1 MSSDLKQSPPSLD
14 SAQLDWL
21 KKIGVVLNIGVAD
34 GPTTDANLPNQDA
47 RGSAPLNKF
56 GGAGDD
62 GARADSSLSGSPLTE
77 RVVAQSAP
85 QIEDTEAN
93 WATYRANVNS
103 LADRLRKAR
112 QEKPQDPKSAEA
124 HKKLI
129 EVYDKM
135 GAAEVRRDISEA
147 YRLSEELLDRLNDY
161 EKARDAH
168 EKAQKDAAEKQQQR
182 ADSRDSLQKKYDEIE
197 YLINDVMN
205 SKDPDLA
212 DFGNRIEKLKQAYDS
227 ARLSDDITSAKT
239 HLDNLA
245 RELQTKLSAESAT
258 FAKSLDELG
267 IAGQL
272 GKFYDAQYYP
282 GHALHEV
289 RNKAIEIQ
297 KKRAAISDYIT
308 ANKLVVQAKRKL
320 EEASKREADAAK
332 TKPQR
337 EEAAKQGQGK
347 LDAELKA
354 LKAELDR
361 FVDHQY
367 PPAAEPKSLEIRD
380 KLVKWKTD
388 WDATLRQGFPFPT
401 SKYGS
406 GWNPAGP
413 NEIRQL
419 FKDYQATAEAFWKK
433 TYETGAAGIKPRVD
447 AALATKKA
455 SDDPTKPEQ
464 DKVAAKKLE
473 MEDAAAKKDYY
484 QASTKTGAL
493 RDQLERFDAAL
504 KGQAAAKAAF
514 QAKWNKIK
522 DELLKVLALK
532 PEETELQT
540 ILGQMKPIDTQ
551 MKEQL
556 RRGNFVQ
563 ALKHLEALLPLLE
576 AFFEEA
582 RKTPRD
588 CDWVRDTAKLLHAR
602 IHRKYLKASG
612 QLKAAAAAYKKALE
626 DHKKTVTKPDFMN
639 EFLISLFFAGLGGLA
654 GGAIGAT
661 VKNMFDKAI
670 KDAAGPGGLI
680 DAAKD
685 IAKFTT
691 KSLQAAGASPKPVT
705 ALSALSGD
713 GVDLALSIGSR
724 LDEEAANLV
733 VEVESLIE
741 IVRAKGEKCNF
752 EKIRIAGDPAA
763 ALEKDPFLN
772 ILGGLQPDKRS
783 YARLIW
789 EEWVTAHPLADR
801 LLLKYEDDIREQAGT
816 VPSLEKK
823 ISEAHRRDMER
834 MSRKR
839 PGEI

>member
-1 MSSDLKQSPPSLD
+1 MPPLSEAERKWVDDFLGK
-14 SAQLDWL
+14 S
-21 KKIGVVLNIGVAD
+21 
-34 GPTTDANLPNQDA
+34 
-47 RGSAPLNKF
+47 
-56 GGAGDD
+56 GGAKVGPPT
-62 GARADSSLSGSPLTE
+62 GRLAAPGSPLQD

-85 QIEDTEAN
+85 QIDDTEAN

-112 QEKPQDPKSAEA
+112 QENPQDPKSAKA
-124 HKKLI
+124 HKKLF

-147 YRLSEELLDRLNDY
+147 YRLSEELLDRLNEY
-161 EKARDAH
+161 EKERDIH

-182 ADSRDSLQKKYDEIE
+182 GDSRDSLQKKYDDIE
-197 YLINDVMN
+197 YLINDVIN
-205 SKDPDLA
+205 SKDPELA
-212 DFGNRIEKLKQAYDS
+212 ELGKRIEQLKQDYDS
-227 ARLSDDITSAKT
+227 ARLSDNLASAKS

-245 RELQTKLSAESAT
+245 HELESKLAAVQAAFS
-258 FAKSLDELG
+258 KSLGELG

-272 GKFYDAQYYP
+272 GKQYDQHYYP
-282 GHALHEV
+282 SHPLHEV
-289 RNKAIEIQ
+289 RKKAIEIQ
-297 KKRAAISDYIT
+297 GKRATISDYVA
-308 ANKLVVQAKRKL
+308 ANKLAEESRRKYEEHKR
-320 EEASKREADAAK
+320 REGEAAK

-337 EEAAKQGQGK
+337 DEAAKQAQGK

-361 FVDHQY
+361 FVDHPY

-388 WDATLRQGFPFPT
+388 WDATIRQGFPFPT

-464 DKVAAKKLE
+464 DKVAAKKQE

-493 RDQLERFDAAL
+493 RDQLDRFDAAL
-504 KGQAAAKAAF
+504 KAQAAAKAAF

-532 PEETELQT
+532 PEEPELQT
-540 ILGQMKPIDTQ
+540 ILGQMKPIDAQ

-556 RRGNFVQ
+556 HRGNFVQ

-588 CDWVRDTAKLLHAR
+588 CDWVERTAKLLHVR

-626 DHKKTVTKPDFMN
+626 DHKKAVTKTDFVDA
-639 EFLISLFFAGLGGLA
+639 FLVSLFFAGLGGA
-654 GGAIGAT
+654 VGGAIGAT
-661 VKNMFDKAI
+661 VKNMFDKAVR
-670 KDAAGPGGLI
+670 DAAGAGALI

-691 KSLQAAGASPKPVT
+691 KSLQAAGASPKPLT

-713 GVDLALSIGSR
+713 GVDLALSVGSR
-724 LDEEAANLV
+724 LDEEAANLL
-733 VEVESLIE
+733 VEVESLLE

-772 ILGGLQPDKRS
+772 ILGDIQPDKKS

-789 EEWVTAHPLADR
+789 LEWSHGKQLDHPY
-801 LLLKYEDDIREQAGT
+801 LKYADDIRDQTGTDGPLEQRI
-816 VPSLEKK
+816 K
-823 ISEAHRRDMER
+823 EAERRDIER
-834 MSRKR
+834 LGRKR
-839 PGEI
+839 HGEI